1 MTAYDPK
8 LRMLSKR
15 EQALLA
21 AVGDAFFPP
30 DGPIPV
36 SGVEAG
42 VVAYFDRYLARSQ
55 RMTRVLMRLLFVFLD
70 LSPLPFGPR
79 RRRFVDLDQDE
90 RIQMLDDMF
99 TSRIYFRR
107 VSFTSIRALMTMA
120 YLSNPRVAEAM
131 TMTPDTDPFGIG
143 DRAPLES
150 DGGDPGAEPGG
161 RFDGTPGGSLLGAV
175 AS

>member
-1 MTAYDPK
+1 MSAYDPN
-8 LRMLSKR
+8 LRMLSRR
-15 EQALLA
+15 EQSLLA

-30 DGPIPV
+30 GGPIPV
-36 SGVEAG
+36 SGAEAG
-42 VVAYFDRYLARSQ
+42 VVAYFDRYLKRSH
-55 RMTRVLMRLLFVFLD
+55 RMARVLMRLLFVFLD

-79 RRRFVDLDQDE
+79 RRRFVDLSQAD

-99 TSRIYFRR
+99 KSRIYFRR

-120 YLSNPRVAEAM
+120 YLSHPRVAEAM

-143 DRAPLES
+143 DRAPLEKAVS
-150 DGGDPGAEPGG
+150 ISTTSLDGA
-161 RFDGTPGGSLLGAV
+161 LLEAV

>member
-1 MTAYDPK
+1 MSAYDPN

-42 VVAYFDRYLARSQ
+42 VVAYFDRYLGRSQ

-79 RRRFVDLDQDE
+79 RRRFVDLDQAE
-90 RIQMLDDMF
+90 RIRMLDEMF
-99 TSRIYFRR
+99 TNRISFRR

-120 YLSNPRVAEAM
+120 YLSNPQVAEAM

-143 DRAPLES
+143 DRTPLED
-150 DGGDPGAEPGG
+150 DGGDTSSDSGG
-161 RFDGTPGGSLLGAV
+161 RFGGAHGGPLLGAV
-175 AS
+175 AP